1 MNALSGSGGEAD
13 YAYCE
18 SELRRDDLDRW
29 LACLFIPEEKRR
41 HTHALYAFSLEIARV
56 REIVSQP
63 MPGMIRLQWW
73 RDALEKPDEGDVRA
87 NPVAAALVDTIQ
99 RFDLPKSA
107 FIELIDAREFD
118 FFDEP
123 METVEALET
132 YAKAT
137 SSGLFRIS
145 SAILDPNQSA
155 DCLSAAD
162 HGGVAYALTGLLRA
176 VPWHNAGGQL
186 FIPLEILREHGLSR
200 GDVAAGK
207 PTPAILAALA
217 DLRGLARKNLDSF
230 LSRVKDLPDSCC
242 TAFLPVSLCEAY
254 LRQMEKPGYD
264 PFKTAVTLP
273 QWRRQW
279 ILWRAAK
286 NRGQN

>member
-1 MNALSGSGGEAD
+1 MNALSGPTSGAD

-18 SELRRDDLDRW
+18 TELRRDDLDRW
-29 LACLFIPEEKRR
+29 LACLFIREAQRR
-41 HTHALYAFSLEIARV
+41 HAHALYAFSLEIARA

-63 MPGMIRLQWW
+63 MLGMIRLQWW

-87 NPVAAALVDTIQ
+87 NPVAAALVDTIH
-99 RFDLPKSA
+99 RFDLPKGA
-107 FIELIDAREFD
+107 LIELIDAREFD
-118 FFDEP
+118 LFDEP

-137 SSGLFRIS
+137 SSGLFRMS

-155 DCLSAAD
+155 ACFAAAD

-176 VPWHNAGGQL
+176 FPWHNARGQL
-186 FIPLEILREHGLSR
+186 FIPLEILRKHGLSR
-200 GDVAAGK
+200 GDIAAGR
-207 PTPAILAALA
+207 PTPPTLAALA

-230 LSRVKDLPDSCC
+230 LSRVKDLPDSCR
-242 TAFLPVSLCEAY
+242 AVLLPASLCEAY
-254 LRQMEKPGYD
+254 LRRMEKPGYD

-286 NRGQN
+286 QWR